1 MTDTRPAVDPA
12 RPYAGLRVLD
22 ASQGL
27 AGPYCAMLLAQ
38 HGATVVKVEPPE
50 GDWSRGIGT
59 RHGDATALSLAAN
72 RGKPSLVVDMKRP
85 GAAAALRR
93 IAARCDVFLESF
105 RPGVADRL
113 GLGHG
118 ALSADNPGLVYV
130 SISGYGASGPYAQRP
145 GTDTVLQAFSGMMA
159 LNRDGD
165 GRPNRVGFLVVDTL
179 TALYAFQAVSAAL
192 YARLSGAGGRHVE
205 MSLMQSAAAFLA
217 PKIVEHGLEG
227 EDARPLNAPAGVYR
241 TRDGW
246 VAVTLSREAHFPA
259 LCRAIGRDD
268 LAADPRHAT
277 FETRADHQ
285 VPLKAAIAEVLATRE
300 TAHWLERF
308 TANEVMANP
317 VSTLG
322 DWVADPQVR
331 AVGAVSRVAVPGLGE
346 LTWPAIPGVSPVEP
360 GEARGA
366 WSRVGEGGLEALRGF
381 GFDDAEL
388 AGFRAAGIGAG
399 PRSTP

>member
-1 MTDTRPAVDPA
+1 MSRLLKRAQRALASAAPAASVRLARRHTFEEVASLLWSGELVPSGETWAPVPVDVPD
-12 RPYAGLRVLD
+12 RGGVLD
-22 ASQGL
+22 RLTWATQVAATSDPDRRSRDVAAVGRRLIPAMVDAL
-27 AGPYCAMLLAQ
+27 APA
-38 HGATVVKVEPPE
+38 
-50 GDWSRGIGT
+50 
-59 RHGDATALSLAAN
+59 
-72 RGKPSLVVDMKRP
+72 
-85 GAAAALRR
+85 
-93 IAARCDVFLESF
+93 
-105 RPGVADRL
+105 
-113 GLGHG
+113 
-118 ALSADNPGLVYV
+118 
-130 SISGYGASGPYAQRP
+130 
-145 GTDTVLQAFSGMMA
+145 
-159 LNRDGD
+159 GD
-165 GRPNRVGFLVVDTL
+165 GRVPELRLPDRERLRGTVAGRLWSRLAPGRPPSGAIRALNGALVALADHELAASTLAVRVAASTRADP
-179 TALYAFQAVSAAL
+179 YAAVSAGLA
-192 YARLSGAGGRHVE
+192 ARLAGAGGRHVE
-205 MSLMQSAAAFLA
+205 MSLMQAAAAFLA

-285 VPLKAAIAEVLATRE
+285 VPLKAAIAQVLATRE